1 MRAIRMRL
9 ASVPGGAITAP
20 SSSHN
25 ARTRPRRSKPECAG
39 RRRHEPRQDA
49 QAVWR
54 ARTHCAP
61 STPRRRTA
69 ARATSVC
76 GGARV
81 GDDAPRASTT
91 LARTASERTPT
102 RRAWRIGLISAR
114 RLRHHRSRC
123 TTCLIATSPATHT
136 GARRSSATS
145 RRAGRSFRRSPEW
158 VAPRIPSRRQ
168 CWTSFERRWRSQE
181 QRAAGR
187 RTP

>member
-54 ARTHCAP
+54 ARTHCARLHRDDEWRHALRP
-61 STPRRRTA
+61 CA
-69 ARATSVC
+69 VARGWETTH
-76 GGARV
+76 RE
-81 GDDAPRASTT
+81 ASTT

-158 VAPRIPSRRQ
+158 VAARIPSRRQ